1 MRHGKFRLW
10 KVLMMEVNGHGS
22 GETFRR
28 IVIFTS
34 SSRCRII
41 LRLTSILLE
50 VGGVLGG
57 LRAAGGSF
65 ARLGRR

>member
-10 KVLMMEVNGHGS
+10 KVLMMEANGHGS

-50 VGGVLGG
+50 VGGV
-57 LRAAGGSF
+57 
-65 ARLGRR
+65 